1 VTGVDRARRIAA
13 VTAVAVVAFAA
24 GAVAGIDADA
34 DDPASRAASGATEE
48 ATPTASPST
57 SAGRRL
63 EIPPE
68 MEPYDYRPAPPREP
82 TPVDGFYMR
91 IFTLEEMGGP
101 ELGVP
106 FHCLRCVPYS
116 VDAGVQTLLLH
127 EGRFYLEHQL
137 NEFRALGHY
146 VVEGGRIAFFNDV
159 NCSRTRG
166 TYAWELHRR
175 RLRFD
180 VIDDPCPYV
189 DERSNDLTLAPWT
202 RIDVCYSG
210 IKDWYPVRV
219 GCLGTA

>member
-1 VTGVDRARRIAA
+1 MAGADRVRQIAV

-24 GAVAGIDADA
+24 GTVSGPGAGVP
-34 DDPASRAASGATEE
+34 DPGSTMSLS
-48 ATPTASPST
+48 SP
-57 SAGRRL
+57 APLRPDERV

-68 MEPYDYRPAPPREP
+68 MEPYDYRPAPPREA

-101 ELGVP
+101 LLGVP

-137 NEFRALGHY
+137 NRFRALGHY
-146 VVEGGRIAFFNDV
+146 VVHGRRIAFFNDV
-159 NCSRTRG
+159 NCSGTRG
-166 TYAWELHRR
+166 TYTWNLEQR
-175 RLRFD
+175 RLALE
-180 VIDDPCPYV
+180 VLDDPCPYV

-202 RIDVCYSG
+202 RIDVCFSG

-219 GCLGTA
+219 GCKGP